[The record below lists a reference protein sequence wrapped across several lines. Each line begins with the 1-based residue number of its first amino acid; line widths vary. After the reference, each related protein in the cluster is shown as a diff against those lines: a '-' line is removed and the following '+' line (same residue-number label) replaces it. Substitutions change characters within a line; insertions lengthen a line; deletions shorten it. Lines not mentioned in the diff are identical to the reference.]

1 MCRTLLALTRP
12 SPRLPPRACVR
23 VRACLRVRACV
34 RACLRQQLGSPE
46 KPLSDLGQLSFR
58 SYWTEVLLDALRSH
72 KGHLSIRD
80 LATRTAIQTEDI
92 IATLQSLNLIK
103 FWKGQHVISV
113 SQKTVEEHLR
123 ANARPSLRCDAT
135 KLSWQPPPPGS

>member
-1 MCRTLLALTRP
+1 M
-12 SPRLPPRACVR
+12 LPPHQRKGYGKLLIDLAYNLTMR
-23 VRACLRVRACV
+23 EGK
-34 RACLRQQLGSPE
+34 LGSPE

-72 KGHLSIRD
+72 KGNLSIRD
-80 LATRTAIQTEDI
+80 IAARTAIQTEDI

-113 SQKTVEEHLR
+113 SPKIVDEHLR
-123 ANARPSLRCDAT
+123 ANARRSLRCDASLLT
-135 KLSWQPPPPGS
+135 WQPPKAHGADAA